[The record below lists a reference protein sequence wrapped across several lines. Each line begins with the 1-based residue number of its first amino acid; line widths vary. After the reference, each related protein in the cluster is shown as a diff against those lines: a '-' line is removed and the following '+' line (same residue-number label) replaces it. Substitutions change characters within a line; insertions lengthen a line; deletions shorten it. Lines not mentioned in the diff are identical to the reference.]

1 MRALDICLVTTFYP
15 PWSFGGDAVYVEAL
29 AHALADD
36 GHRVTVVH
44 CRDSYRVLA
53 GQEPDGALRAHERVR
68 VVTLGSRVALASP
81 AITYVTGRPV
91 LKLPALRRLFAET
104 AFDVTHFNN
113 ISLFGPDVLRHG
125 SGARLLTLHEHWLVC
140 PMHVLWQDNRQLCI
154 EPSCLRCC
162 ARFRR
167 PPQPWRATQL
177 LGRSLVH
184 LDAVLAP
191 SQFVLDEHAR
201 RGLALPRS
209 AVLPYFTGDNGFT
222 PIEARHPAR
231 FVYIGRLEPIKGVVP
246 LVEAFA
252 SAPDLELVVAG
263 EGSQLGDV
271 SDLAERLPNISVLG
285 RLDRDGVRKL
295 MVSATALIVPS
306 LGYETG
312 PIVAIEAFS
321 HGTPVIGRS
330 LGGVAEHLGHA
341 GCPLFENDADIVPA
355 LRRLVADPT
364 ERRSLGKR
372 VRAEF
377 ERRHTRQVHLDS
389 YAELVERA
397 RLVRGA
403 RRGPGG
409 RPYRRTPHN

>member
-1 MRALDICLVTTFYP
+1 M
-15 PWSFGGDAVYVEAL
+15 YVEAL

-53 GQEPDGALRAHERVR
+53 GREPEAPPRAHERIR
-68 VVTLGSRVALASP
+68 IVTLGSRVPLASP
-81 AITYVTGRPV
+81 VVTYATGRPG
-91 LKLPALRRLFAET
+91 LKLPALRRLFART
-104 AFDVTHFNN
+104 TFDVTHFNN

-140 PMHVLWQDNRQLCI
+140 PMHVLWQDNRQLCV

-167 PPQPWRATQL
+167 PPQPWRATSL
-177 LGRSLVH
+177 LRRSLAH
-184 LDAVLAP
+184 LDAVAAP

-201 RGLALPRS
+201 RGLALARS
-209 AVLPYFTGDNGFT
+209 VVLPYFTVDPGRT
-222 PIEARHPAR
+222 PVEERHPAR
-231 FVYIGRLEPIKGVVP
+231 FAYVGRLEPIKGVVP

-252 SAPDLELVVAG
+252 SAPELELVVAG

-271 SDLAERLPNISVLG
+271 SALAERLPNVSVAG
-285 RLDRDGVRKL
+285 RLDRDGVGEL
-295 MVSATALIVPS
+295 MASVTALVVPS
-306 LGYETG
+306 VGYETG

-330 LGGVAEHLGHA
+330 LGGVAEHLGRA
-341 GCPLFENDADIVPA
+341 GCPLFEDDADIVPI
-355 LRRLVADPT
+355 LRRLVADPV
-364 ERRSLGKR
+364 ERRSLGNR

-377 ERRHTRQVHLDS
+377 ERRHTPRVHLDA
-389 YAELVERA
+389 YGDLVERA
-397 RLVRGA
+397 RRVRGTRSA
-403 RRGPGG
+403 RPLLGS
-409 RPYRRTPHN
+409 